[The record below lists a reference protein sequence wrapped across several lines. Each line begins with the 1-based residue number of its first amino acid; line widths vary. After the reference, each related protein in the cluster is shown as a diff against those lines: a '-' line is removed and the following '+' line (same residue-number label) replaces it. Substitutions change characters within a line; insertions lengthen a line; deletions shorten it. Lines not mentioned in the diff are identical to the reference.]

1 MVLLGRTH
9 SHSEQDVLFVAAER
23 LHDVAVHVALGDPT
37 GNAPGVLKL
46 CAHVAG
52 PFASGQTRIVCTNEV
67 VGRYVTISVSG
78 VNDILTLC
86 EVEVYGVPGKATSG
100 YQRTGR

>member
-9 SHSEQDVLFVAAER
+9 SHSEQDALFVAAER
-23 LHDVAVHVALGDPT
+23 LHDVSVNVTLDNST
-37 GNAPGVLKL
+37 GNTPGASEL

-67 VGRYVTISVSG
+67 VRRYVTISISG

-100 YQRTGR
+100 HQRTGR